1 MASPVTVAKSGPG
14 LAQVAED
21 LKRLKASDVLVGI
34 PAPKAQR
41 RGQAVNNAELL
52 FIHSHG
58 SQLRNIPA
66 RPVLEPAIEADQKL
80 ITPHLAEAAKA
91 VIDGRPAQ
99 AEMNLQRAGVAASNS
114 AKRWFTDARNNWAP
128 NAPSTIR
135 RKGSDKPLIDTS
147 SMRRAIT
154 FVVRVN
160 P

>member
-14 LAQVAED
+14 LAHIAED
-21 LKRLKASDVLVGI
+21 LKRLQASDVLVGI

-41 RGQAVNNAELL
+41 RGQPVNNAELL

-66 RPVLEPAIEADQKL
+66 RPVLEPAIEASVKV
-80 ITPHLAEAAKA
+80 ITPHLAEAAKN
-91 VIDGRPAQ
+91 VMDQRPAQ
-99 AEMNLQRAGVAASNS
+99 AEVNLQRAGTAASN
-114 AKRWFTDARNNWAP
+114 AARRWFVDPRNGWAP
-128 NAPSTIR
+128 NAPSTIK
-135 RKGSDKPLIDTS
+135 RKGSDKPLIDTA